1 MECTSRS
8 TDRYQIQQL
17 PLFFK
22 SVLCAKGK
30 CHSVFTIIV
39 RNIYTPFVGQERVT
53 NPQERLRGRLGCLLT
68 KRTVVQEV
76 WMQCMVYLSL
86 WPFSHVI

>member
-8 TDRYQIQQL
+8 TDRYQIRQL
-17 PLFFK
+17 PLIFK

-30 CHSVFTIIV
+30 CHAVFTIIV

-68 KRTVVQEV
+68 KRTVCCSRSVDAMYGV
-76 WMQCMVYLSL
+76 
-86 WPFSHVI
+86 FVIVAL